1 MELGAPDADARYD
14 SPVFRSLLQQRVAS
28 QVRQLR
34 IGRLLPWS
42 LVRSWSLAAAVLIG
56 ACLVLSCVPEAR
68 FSHRLRRVMLPL
80 ANIERLS
87 RVQVSILQPAE
98 GNITVPH
105 GEPVTILCSLAGPP
119 VKRIALET
127 RVASQVPRRV
137 EMQHQTDR
145 RFAATIQVGEEPV
158 EWRVLAGD
166 AVTRFFRIQTRPRP
180 YATQFEKTYRYPS
193 YTGLPT
199 VSLVEK
205 HGDLQATE
213 GTVAT
218 ILIRPDQPVAKGH
231 LLLRFGQ
238 QDEQIPLQATG
249 DGRLSAELTISQTGT
264 YQVQLVATE
273 TGFDSRFAPRY
284 QITAKPDVAPAV
296 NITQPR
302 GSLLVASDEILTI
315 MGVAEDDLPLA
326 SVEQWLHV
334 NGGEWSRV
342 NIPDAVSQRVE
353 IRRDWDLLELKLVG
367 GDQVETKLVATDR
380 KGQVS
385 ESAPFRLTVQPGGL
399 DARGLA
405 LLAAKQKAALA
416 LQRFR
421 ESADGH
427 GKRGKE
433 SLKILRENNPGPA
446 ERQLHAAQT
455 LQAAERIAA
464 EVPIARDAVLE
475 ALGHIDAG
483 TDAYDLALGVLA
495 VLPLEHRLARK
506 VTLHISEAQRAT
518 EEKDRH
524 RELDRAREM
533 FDRAL
538 ACAAEADRWLA
549 AVTATDALAVSL
561 EDWHDLI
568 AQQQRTVPVEGQNP
582 DSDTAWKMLVR
593 RQAAVNAACELLDS
607 RSRPTLERLG
617 NGRVNE
623 LLNAIAIAR
632 KAHEPRPEGDTADG
646 QVDRIRPPFDAIAAD
661 RSGRCPASLSGKRRS
676 IGQEPAER
684 LRYNDRPGS
693 TAIERGIGS
702 RTVALSTAFQTDTR
716 SGSCTPRAGGRGMAR
731 SDPQLARR
739 CSYRGGSARSR
750 SSVCRRYGCRR
761 ACRARDP
768 RPCRQFHSGC
778 PDADTSN
785 DPRRQWATLVG
796 SAAVLET
803 RHSLYEL
810 IGTVRRI
817 AEQEKWFATEPVLTT
832 RQICEWDFLVDR
844 FVPLADALAAHA
856 GDRPVKEV
864 VERLKRLAQA
874 PPTVA
879 VTQEMDR
886 RATTAEA
893 SSVIQDSLAVV
904 EKELREI
911 QQLLSP
917 EEESARQS
925 LQGLVPSISEEM
937 RQLADATRQQQEQT
951 AALARQ
957 AADSNPA
964 ETQPA
969 AQQQRKQH
977 RAGRRSAAGPR
988 HAPPAGQSAES
999 PRPAAAGTG
1008 PRRR

>member
-1 MELGAPDADARYD
+1 MREPWTNGRGEGTSVAHQQFTHPINRTHTLNGSHMQDYRLDPQTRMRLRQFARRRRRLILLRGACAVAISLLGAMLILVVVDWLFLLPDWQRWTLSFGGYALALGAVWLSCGRWMVRVPSELQLARLMEAEAPALREDLTSAVELGAPDADARYD

-42 LVRSWSLAAAVLIG
+42 LVRFWSLAAAVLIG
-56 ACLVLSCVPEAR
+56 ACLVLSCVPEAQ

-105 GEPVTILCSLAGPP
+105 GEPVTVLCSLAGPP

-127 RVASQVPRRV
+127 RVASQAPRRV

-302 GSLLVASDEILTI
+302 GSLLVASDEIVTI
-315 MGVAEDDLPLA
+315 MGIAEDDLPLA

-342 NIPDAVSQRVE
+342 NIPDAVSQRAE

-385 ESAPFRLTVQPGGL
+385 ESAPLRLTVQPGGL

-405 LLAAKQKAALA
+405 LLAAKQQAALA

-421 ESADGH
+421 ESADSH

-433 SLKILRENNPGPA
+433 SLKILRENNPSPA

-464 EVPIARDAVLE
+464 EVPVARDAVLQ

-483 TDAYDLALGVLA
+483 TDAYDLALGALA

-506 VTLHISEAQRAT
+506 VTFHISEAQRAT

-561 EDWHDLI
+561 EDWHD
-568 AQQQRTVPVEGQNP
+568 
-582 DSDTAWKMLVR
+582 
-593 RQAAVNAACELLDS
+593 
-607 RSRPTLERLG
+607 
-617 NGRVNE
+617 
-623 LLNAIAIAR
+623 
-632 KAHEPRPEGDTADG
+632 
-646 QVDRIRPPFDAIAAD
+646 VD
-661 RSGRCPASLSGKRRS
+661 
-676 IGQEPAER
+676 
-684 LRYNDRPGS
+684 
-693 TAIERGIGS
+693 
-702 RTVALSTAFQTDTR
+702 
-716 SGSCTPRAGGRGMAR
+716 
-731 SDPQLARR
+731 
-739 CSYRGGSARSR
+739 
-750 SSVCRRYGCRR
+750 
-761 ACRARDP
+761 
-768 RPCRQFHSGC
+768 
-778 PDADTSN
+778 
-785 DPRRQWATLVG
+785 
-796 SAAVLET
+796 
-803 RHSLYEL
+803 
-810 IGTVRRI
+810 
-817 AEQEKWFATEPVLTT
+817 
-832 RQICEWDFLVDR
+832 
-844 FVPLADALAAHA
+844 
-856 GDRPVKEV
+856 
-864 VERLKRLAQA
+864 
-874 PPTVA
+874 
-879 VTQEMDR
+879 
-886 RATTAEA
+886 
-893 SSVIQDSLAVV
+893 
-904 EKELREI
+904 
-911 QQLLSP
+911 
-917 EEESARQS
+917 
-925 LQGLVPSISEEM
+925 
-937 RQLADATRQQQEQT
+937 
-951 AALARQ
+951 
-957 AADSNPA
+957 
-964 ETQPA
+964 
-969 AQQQRKQH
+969 
-977 RAGRRSAAGPR
+977 RSAAAYGSR
-988 HAPPAGQSAES
+988 RGAES
-999 PRPAAAGTG
+999 GQRYRLENARATPGGSQRGLRAARQPCTSDTRATW
-1008 PRRR
+1008 